1 MLMCL
6 IHLLPLPS
14 PSLELYLCIYLFA
27 KRISRVLAFCTHCV
41 PIMLIEQQEEAKEGP
56 VERRGSRGWRVDGSQ
71 QVYRR
76 SACSETPNR
85 PEDCAHKNFTRSETE
100 KYVNA
105 RAAKGGRVGGGAVKG
120 GSNIFNKVHVLAKLL
135 SLTKMLAVLHII
147 RSTFN
152 LP

>member
-1 MLMCL
+1 M
-6 IHLLPLPS
+6 
-14 PSLELYLCIYLFA
+14 
-27 KRISRVLAFCTHCV
+27 
-41 PIMLIEQQEEAKEGP
+41 G
-56 VERRGSRGWRVDGSQ
+56 GGGVDGSQ

-76 SACSETPNR
+76 SACSETRNR
-85 PEDCAHKNFTRSETE
+85 PEDCAHKNFTRSATE

-105 RAAKGGRVGGGAVKG
+105 RAAEGGGMAGGDFKG

>member
-1 MLMCL
+1 
-6 IHLLPLPS
+6 
-14 PSLELYLCIYLFA
+14 
-27 KRISRVLAFCTHCV
+27 
-41 PIMLIEQQEEAKEGP
+41 MLIEQQEQGKERP
-56 VERRGSRGWRVDGSQ
+56 VESGGGVDGSQ

-85 PEDCAHKNFTRSETE
+85 PEDCAHKNFTRSATE

-105 RAAKGGRVGGGAVKG
+105 RAAEGRREEGGVVKG

>member
-6 IHLLPLPS
+6 IHPLLHPLPL

-41 PIMLIEQQEEAKEGP
+41 PIMLIEQQEEAKERP
-56 VERRGSRGWRVDGSQ
+56 VESGGGVDGSQ

-85 PEDCAHKNFTRSETE
+85 PEDCAHKNFTRSATE

-105 RAAKGGRVGGGAVKG
+105 RAAEDRREGGGVVKG

>member
-1 MLMCL
+1 MPL
-6 IHLLPLPS
+6 LLPLAPS
-14 PSLELYLCIYLFA
+14 SLELYLCIYLFG

-41 PIMLIEQQEEAKEGP
+41 PIMLIEQQEEGKERP
-56 VERRGSRGWRVDGSQ
+56 VQRGSRGGEGWSQ

-85 PEDCAHKNFTRSETE
+85 PEDCAHKNFTRSATE

-105 RAAKGGRVGGGAVKG
+105 RAAKGGREGGGAVKG